1 MNSFTVG
8 WLELPKY
15 KITAG
20 FFCQF
25 AMFKW
30 CMTFLIE
37 ITGGLAR
44 LAYFLSSSVSK
55 TKLMDKKYLGCLF
68 FLLALIV
75 SNAQESSKLE
85 TNLAG
90 VYQEKTLFIQN
101 PYNRQAKEFCIR
113 EVRINGQRVDVNYN
127 LSALKLDFKGFD
139 SYTPVKIKILHKDTL
154 CTPIIIN
161 PEAVLFHTIFRF
173 TEISLSDSLLYW
185 FTKGERGIGEFEIE
199 KLYNG
204 VWVDQEVQTATGT
217 YEGQA
222 YAFYPNLEEGSH
234 KYRVKY
240 NFPPGSRIAHLYSQE
255 VEFEFY
261 PERVEF
267 KPKSAKT
274 RLYLSRST
282 HYEIY
287 DKGNTLVLEGQ
298 GSEIDVTVLRRG
310 DYVIYFNGRDPGSF
324 IKE

>member
-1 MNSFTVG
+1 
-8 WLELPKY
+8 
-15 KITAG
+15 
-20 FFCQF
+20 
-25 AMFKW
+25 MFKW
-30 CMTFLIE
+30 CIMILVEMIEGMRPVACFL
-37 ITGGLAR
+37 T
-44 LAYFLSSSVSK
+44 SSRSK
-55 TKLMDKKYLGCLF
+55 VIMMSKQCIVLL
-68 FLLALIV
+68 FLLATFSIQ
-75 SNAQESSKLE
+75 AQESNKLE

-90 VYQEKTLFIQN
+90 VFQEKTLFIQN
-101 PYNRQAKEFCIR
+101 PYNRLTKEFCVQ
-113 EVRINGQRVDVNYN
+113 EVQINGKSVDMNYN
-127 LSALKLDFKGFD
+127 LSALKLDFDRFD
-139 SYTPVKIKILHKDTL
+139 TFTPVKIKVLHKDSL

-173 TEISLSDSLLYW
+173 AEISLSDSALYW
-185 FTKGERGIGEFEIE
+185 FTKGERGIGQFEIE

-204 VWVDQEVQTATGT
+204 IWVDQEVMEATGT

-222 YAFYPNLEEGSH
+222 YVHYPKLEEGSN
-234 KYRVKY
+234 KFRVKY
-240 NFPPGSRIAHLYSQE
+240 NFPSGSRIAHLYSQE
-255 VEFEFY
+255 IEFEFY

-310 DYVIYFNGRDPGSF
+310 NYVIYFDGRDPGSF